1 MPRQLSVTVD
11 HRTLAVNV
19 PDDMLAEAQ
28 PFYAKMD
35 SDMDRGWQMGP
46 EFVEH
51 PDREQ
56 RCQIAANKLLTSLSS
71 ANETMVTLMAGYIL
85 SRLPNVRG
93 VEIDTGGE
101 MFNTRFV
108 YEPSSS
114 APGQSRSGAGLGK
127 REALARAGKE
137 VSAVY
142 QSGRS
147 YRYAV
152 LDPATGQ
159 WAESPAMDD
168 EKEAQAHRM
177 LAFKRRFEELAG
189 NPG

>member
-1 MPRQLSVTVD
+1 MPKK
-11 HRTLAVNV
+11 LAVSVDERSLEVSV
-19 PDDMLAEAQ
+19 PDDMLADAQ
-28 PFYAKMD
+28 AFYQKMD
-35 SDMDRGWQMGP
+35 RDMDGGWQMGP
-46 EFVEH
+46 EFVEN
-51 PDREQ
+51 PDRVQ
-56 RCQIAANKLLTSLSS
+56 RCQIAANKLLTSLSA
-71 ANETMVTLMAGYIL
+71 ANEMMATLMAGYIL

-101 MFNTRFV
+101 MLNTRFL
-108 YEPSSS
+108 YES
-114 APGQSRSGAGLGK
+114 APSQPQAGVAGLGK

-142 QSGRS
+142 KSGRS
-147 YRYAV
+147 FRYAV

-159 WAESPAMDD
+159 WAESPAMND
-168 EKEAQAHRM
+168 EKEAQEHRM